1 VITISRQIHN
11 KYMLAE
17 AKGHI
22 PAGTAHGLT
31 YATILELGVRN
42 VAEGYYGT
50 KTVQQAVSAARDEQ
64 AALDISDDI
73 LADITTITRVYDNLD
88 TFMGEQAGGKI
99 GAVHTTS
106 DFPTAL
112 GSLRRNI
119 IREGPDTAQAAWRS
133 WIPSRLV
140 GTAPDFKPVRGV
152 SMTEM
157 GELRLRP
164 EATDV
169 QYTTLGFTADTMMV
183 ANYERALQYT
193 WEMWLNDEVNVFARA
208 LRKMGEGA
216 RRTEAIVIFNAIL
229 NGVTRSTETGIT
241 AGAPNATRIKAAR
254 AAMAARTTTD
264 IDNVVTTGEIMATD
278 IVYPGQWADDVEIAL
293 GTQFT
298 DFQTGT
304 PNVVYRSVEPHMERL
319 WGRVFGSDWIM
330 FDENIDWIDV
340 RFLQGFEGG
349 PKTYTKMP
357 NVQENPEQGSFEN
370 HSLSVKV
377 GHALG
382 AKIVDADGVLR
393 NQGV

>member
-1 VITISRQIHN
+1 MSRQIHN

-17 AKGHI
+17 ARGHI
-22 PAGTAHGLT
+22 PEGTAHGLT
-31 YATILELGVRN
+31 YATILELGVRS

-50 KTVQQAVSAARDEQ
+50 QTVQTAVSAARDEQ
-64 AALDISDDI
+64 TALDISDEI
-73 LADITTITRVYDNLD
+73 LADIPHITREYGKLD
-88 TFMGEQAGGKI
+88 AFMGEQNGGKI

-119 IREGPDTAQAAWRS
+119 IREGAGTTQATWRS
-133 WIPSRLV
+133 WIPPRLV
-140 GTAPDFKPVRGV
+140 GTTPDFKPVRAV

-157 GELRLRP
+157 GELKLRP

-229 NGVTRSTETGIT
+229 NGVARSSETGVT
-241 AGAPNATRIKAAR
+241 TGAPSATRIAAAR
-254 AAMAARTTTD
+254 KAMAARTTTD
-264 IDNVVTTGEIMATD
+264 IDNVSTTGEVMATD
-278 IVYPGQWADDVEIAL
+278 IVYAGTWADDVEIAL

-298 DFQTGT
+298 DFQAGT
-304 PNVVYRSVEPHMERL
+304 PNVAYRSVEPHMERL
-319 WGRVFGSDWIM
+319 WGRVFGSDWIL
-330 FDENIDWIDV
+330 FDENVDWIDV
-340 RFLQGFEGG
+340 RFLEGFQGG

-382 AKIVDADGVLR
+382 AKVVDANGVLR
-393 NQGV
+393 NQGA